1 MIKENSLLLFLF
13 CGLVFAACTPTA
25 RPSQSA
31 PVATAATA
39 PETSAAAATTAAVAA
54 ESQPT
59 DPSQEIV
66 CKTFTP
72 TGTRFQQRV
81 CGTQA
86 QWDRMQKD
94 GRDVGE
100 NVQRKGVQVGN
111 PTGN

>member
-1 MIKENSLLLFLF
+1 VNWGTSLLLLLC
-13 CGLVFAACTPTA
+13 CGLVVSACTPTA
-25 RPSQSA
+25 RPSQSTH
-31 PVATAATA
+31 VATAPTA
-39 PETSAAAATTAAVAA
+39 PAAVAA
-54 ESQPT
+54 AESQSAEL
-59 DPSQEIV
+59 SQELV